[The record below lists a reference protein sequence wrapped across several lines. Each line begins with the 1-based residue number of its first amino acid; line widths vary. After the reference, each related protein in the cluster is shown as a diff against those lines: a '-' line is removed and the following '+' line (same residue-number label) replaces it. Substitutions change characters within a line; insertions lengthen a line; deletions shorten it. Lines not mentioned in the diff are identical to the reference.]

1 MELNYEKKSIWEVVD
16 EKEHDEIYA
25 YSERYKNFLDSCKT
39 EREATEFI
47 VNQAKEHG
55 FVELNEALKGKIKKG
70 DKIYINNKDKS
81 CVLVVIGDDINE
93 GLNIVGSHL
102 DCPRLDVR
110 AVPFS
115 EDKNILMMKTHYYG
129 GIKKHQWTTIPLAM
143 HGVIFTNEGKK
154 VEIKIGEKEDEPV
167 FYITELLAHLS
178 KDLNSKTLGQAIEG
192 EKLAIIAGHD
202 SYNFKDEKEN
212 PIKKCILKYLNEKYG
227 ITESDFQVAELEIV
241 PATKARDVGFD
252 GAMIASHGHDDRV
265 CAYATLEAILKV
277 ENPKRTAVALF
288 VDKEEIGSVG
298 NTSMNAPYMGN
309 MIAEIANNQ
318 HENYSDLTMRR
329 IMANSKVLSA
339 DVTAAIDPLYADA
352 TEDSNTAL
360 SGCGIS
366 LAKFTGHGG
375 KFSSNDANPEF
386 LNELRQLFKE
396 EKVMWQTTELGKI
409 DQGGGGTIASIL
421 ANQGAEVVDIGT
433 AMLSMHAPVE
443 LLSKADCY
451 MTSKAY
457 HAFLK

>member
-1 MELNYEKKSIWEVVD
+1 MQLEHEKTNIWNIVD
-16 EKEHDEIYA
+16 EKEHKEIYA
-25 YSERYKNFLDSCKT
+25 YGERYKNFLDNCKT
-39 EREATEFI
+39 EREATQFI
-47 VNQAKEHG
+47 INQAKQNG
-55 FVELNEALKGKIKKG
+55 FIELKEALKNKIKKG
-70 DKIYINNKDKS
+70 DKIFINNKGKS
-81 CVLVVIGDDINE
+81 CVLAVIGDDINE
-93 GLNIVGSHL
+93 GLNIVGAHI
-102 DCPRLDVR
+102 DCPRLDLR
-110 AVPFS
+110 AVPFN

-178 KDLNSKTLGQAIEG
+178 KDLNAKTLGQAIEG
-192 EKLAIIAGHD
+192 EKLSIIAGHD

-212 PIKKCILKYLNEKYG
+212 PIKKCILKYLNEKYS
-227 ITESDFQVAELEIV
+227 ITESDFQIAEIEIV

-252 GAMIASHGHDDRV
+252 GAMIAAHGHDDRV
-265 CAYATLEAILKV
+265 CSYATLEAILKV
-277 ENPKRTAVALF
+277 DSPKRTAIALF

-298 NTSMNAPYMGN
+298 NTSMKAPYMEN

-318 HENYSDLTMRR
+318 SEKFNDLTMRR
-329 IMANSKVLSA
+329 ILANSKVLSA
-339 DVTAAIDPLYADA
+339 DVTAAIDPLYSEA

-360 SGCGIS
+360 CGCGIS
-366 LAKFTGHGG
+366 IAKFTGHGG
-375 KFSSNDANPEF
+375 KFNSNDANPEF
-386 LNELRQLFKE
+386 LNELRELFEKE
-396 EKVMWQTTELGKI
+396 NVIWQTTELGKI
-409 DQGGGGTIASIL
+409 DQGGGGTIAYIL
-421 ANQGAEVVDIGT
+421 ANKGAEVVDMGT

-457 HAFLK
+457 HVFLK

>member
-1 MELNYEKKSIWEVVD
+1 M
-16 EKEHDEIYA
+16 
-25 YSERYKNFLDSCKT
+25 
-39 EREATEFI
+39 
-47 VNQAKEHG
+47 
-55 FVELNEALKGKIKKG
+55 
-70 DKIYINNKDKS
+70 
-81 CVLVVIGDDINE
+81 
-93 GLNIVGSHL
+93 
-102 DCPRLDVR
+102 
-110 AVPFS
+110 
-115 EDKNILMMKTHYYG
+115 
-129 GIKKHQWTTIPLAM
+129 
-143 HGVIFTNEGKK
+143 
-154 VEIKIGEKEDEPV
+154 
-167 FYITELLAHLS
+167 
-178 KDLNSKTLGQAIEG
+178 GQAIEG

-409 DQGGGGTIASIL
+409 DQGGGGTIAFIL

>member
-1 MELNYEKKSIWEVVD
+1 
-16 EKEHDEIYA
+16 
-25 YSERYKNFLDSCKT
+25 
-39 EREATEFI
+39 
-47 VNQAKEHG
+47 
-55 FVELNEALKGKIKKG
+55 
-70 DKIYINNKDKS
+70 
-81 CVLVVIGDDINE
+81 
-93 GLNIVGSHL
+93 
-102 DCPRLDVR
+102 
-110 AVPFS
+110 
-115 EDKNILMMKTHYYG
+115 
-129 GIKKHQWTTIPLAM
+129 
-143 HGVIFTNEGKK
+143 
-154 VEIKIGEKEDEPV
+154 
-167 FYITELLAHLS
+167 
-178 KDLNSKTLGQAIEG
+178 
-192 EKLAIIAGHD
+192 
-202 SYNFKDEKEN
+202 
-212 PIKKCILKYLNEKYG
+212 
-227 ITESDFQVAELEIV
+227 
-241 PATKARDVGFD
+241 
-252 GAMIASHGHDDRV
+252 MIASHGHDDRV

-409 DQGGGGTIASIL
+409 DQGGGGTIAFIL

>member
-1 MELNYEKKSIWEVVD
+1 MQLEHEKTNIWNMVD
-16 EKEHDEIYA
+16 EKEHKEIYA
-25 YSERYKNFLDSCKT
+25 YGERYKNFLDNCKT
-39 EREATEFI
+39 EREATQFI
-47 VNQAKEHG
+47 INQAKQNG
-55 FVELNEALKGKIKKG
+55 FIELKEALKNKIKKG
-70 DKIYINNKDKS
+70 DKIFINNKGKS
-81 CVLVVIGDDINE
+81 CVLAVIGDDINE
-93 GLNIVGSHL
+93 GLNIVGAHI
-102 DCPRLDVR
+102 DCPRLDLR
-110 AVPFS
+110 AVPFN

-178 KDLNSKTLGQAIEG
+178 KDLNAKTLGQAIEG
-192 EKLAIIAGHD
+192 EKLSIIAGHD

-212 PIKKCILKYLNEKYG
+212 PIKKCILKYLNEKYS
-227 ITESDFQVAELEIV
+227 ITESDFQIAEIEIV

-252 GAMIASHGHDDRV
+252 GAMIAAHGHDDRV
-265 CAYATLEAILKV
+265 CSYATLEAILKV
-277 ENPKRTAVALF
+277 DSPKRTAIALF

-298 NTSMNAPYMGN
+298 NTSMKAPYMEN

-318 HENYSDLTMRR
+318 SEKFNDLTMRR
-329 IMANSKVLSA
+329 ILANSKVLSA
-339 DVTAAIDPLYADA
+339 DVTAAIDPLYSEA

-360 SGCGIS
+360 CGCGIS
-366 LAKFTGHGG
+366 IAKFTGHGG
-375 KFSSNDANPEF
+375 KFNSNDANPEF
-386 LNELRQLFKE
+386 LNELRELFEKE
-396 EKVMWQTTELGKI
+396 NVIWQTTELGKI
-409 DQGGGGTIASIL
+409 DQGGGGTIAYIL
-421 ANQGAEVVDIGT
+421 ANKGAEVVDMGT